1 MKTTP
6 WLRSDV
12 QKKISLKSGWRKGA
26 FCKTKKARASHEQY
40 LLNQP
45 GKAKGTP

>member
-12 QKKISLKSGWRKGA
+12 QKKISLKSGWRKGP
-26 FCKTKKARASHEQY
+26 FCYGKKARASHDRY
-40 LLNQP
+40 VLNAP
-45 GKAKGTP
+45 AHRKATQ